1 MRGRRRERCNHWNY
15 LCNSSLLIIS
25 HLATHSGL
33 SSSTLTANSIS
44 RLMMMITLRLTMT
57 VVILP
62 TTLVLVEGTTMW
74 TRRVRLRK
82 IRATDFVMGTKYK
95 LKSLPHSGS

>member
-1 MRGRRRERCNHWNY
+1 
-15 LCNSSLLIIS
+15 
-25 HLATHSGL
+25 
-33 SSSTLTANSIS
+33 
-44 RLMMMITLRLTMT
+44 MMMITLRLTMT

-95 LKSLPHSGS
+95 LKSLPH